1 LNKPAGDRTE
11 FFVDLVEKLG
21 EVLDNDSDEA
31 QKNYPKGEYS
41 RLRNMPR
48 RLSEKKFLSFESLLQ
63 NPGYNSKKTNNN
75 GLFKKWTIPSKC
87 LQTLS
92 LMRLTV

>member
-31 QKNYPKGEYS
+31 QK
-41 RLRNMPR
+41 
-48 RLSEKKFLSFESLLQ
+48 
-63 NPGYNSKKTNNN
+63 
-75 GLFKKWTIPSKC
+75 
-87 LQTLS
+87 
-92 LMRLTV
+92 